1 MDKVTEMKKNTILVI
16 FLILLMVS
24 TVSAGLLDE
33 AKKSEERRKL
43 ELNSYQSA
51 SSFSSGTNSIFYN
64 PYIPKE
70 KGYSTDN
77 ELPFIKKEKVEKTDG
92 KNVMKPGEKLNL
104 GNHIL
109 IISKTLSFETKIT
122 DQGKEMDFGYF
133 KLITQ
138 GEIPFE
144 EDQTKLPRGD
154 SEKKGDFTSPTGAPI
169 KEIKKRPTLKDTY
182 PTKGDFTSPT
192 GAPIKEIKKRPTLKD
207 TAQTKGDF
215 TSPTGA
221 PIKEIKKRPTLKDTS
236 PTKGITSPTGAVVT
250 PVRKYSSN
258 TKRFKVTNQNKQVKK
273 GFLEK
278 LRGKSITSPTG
289 AITRESKEKP
299 KILEKLKA
307 LFKR

>member
-144 EDQTKLPRGD
+144 EDQTKLARED

-169 KEIKKRPTLKDTY
+169 KEIKKRPTLKDT
-182 PTKGDFTSPT
+182 SP
-192 GAPIKEIKKRPTLKD
+192 
-207 TAQTKGDF
+207 TKGDF

>member
-1 MDKVTEMKKNTILVI
+1 
-16 FLILLMVS
+16 MVS

-33 AKKSEERRKL
+33 AKKSQERRKL
-43 ELNSYQSA
+43 ELNNYQSA

-169 KEIKKRPTLKDTY
+169 KEIKKRPTLKDT
-182 PTKGDFTSPT
+182 SP
-192 GAPIKEIKKRPTLKD
+192 
-207 TAQTKGDF
+207 TKGDF

>member
-33 AKKSEERRKL
+33 AKKSQERRKL
-43 ELNSYQSA
+43 ELNNYQSA

-122 DQGKEMDFGYF
+122 DQGKEM
-133 KLITQ
+133 
-138 GEIPFE
+138 
-144 EDQTKLPRGD
+144 
-154 SEKKGDFTSPTGAPI
+154 
-169 KEIKKRPTLKDTY
+169 KKRPTLKDT
-182 PTKGDFTSPT
+182 SP
-192 GAPIKEIKKRPTLKD
+192 
-207 TAQTKGDF
+207 TKGDF

>member
-1 MDKVTEMKKNTILVI
+1 
-16 FLILLMVS
+16 MVS

-33 AKKSEERRKL
+33 AKKSQERRKL
-43 ELNSYQSA
+43 ELNNYQSA

-169 KEIKKRPTLKDTY
+169 KEIKKRPTLKDT
-182 PTKGDFTSPT
+182 
-192 GAPIKEIKKRPTLKD
+192 
-207 TAQTKGDF
+207 
-215 TSPTGA
+215 
-221 PIKEIKKRPTLKDTS
+221 S

>member
-1 MDKVTEMKKNTILVI
+1 MKKNTILVI

-33 AKKSEERRKL
+33 AKKSQERRKL
-43 ELNSYQSA
+43 ELNNYQSA

-64 PYIPKE
+64 PYIPKKE
-70 KGYSTDN
+70 SYSKDN
-77 ELPFIKKEKVEKTDG
+77 KLTKEMPFIKKEKVEKTDG

-169 KEIKKRPTLKDTY
+169 KEIKKRPTLKDT
-182 PTKGDFTSPT
+182 
-192 GAPIKEIKKRPTLKD
+192 
-207 TAQTKGDF
+207 
-215 TSPTGA
+215 
-221 PIKEIKKRPTLKDTS
+221 S

>member
-1 MDKVTEMKKNTILVI
+1 MKKNTILVI

-33 AKKSEERRKL
+33 AKKSQERRKL
-43 ELNSYQSA
+43 ELNNYQSA

-144 EDQTKLPRGD
+144 EDQ
-154 SEKKGDFTSPTGAPI
+154 
-169 KEIKKRPTLKDTY
+169 
-182 PTKGDFTSPT
+182 
-192 GAPIKEIKKRPTLKD
+192 
-207 TAQTKGDF
+207 
-215 TSPTGA
+215 
-221 PIKEIKKRPTLKDTS
+221 
-236 PTKGITSPTGAVVT
+236 
-250 PVRKYSSN
+250 
-258 TKRFKVTNQNKQVKK
+258 NKQVKK

>member
-1 MDKVTEMKKNTILVI
+1 MKKNTILVI

-33 AKKSEERRKL
+33 AKKSQERRKL
-43 ELNSYQSA
+43 ELNNYQSA

-122 DQGKEMDFGYF
+122 EQGKEMDFGYF

-138 GEIPFE
+138 GEEE
-144 EDQTKLPRGD
+144 EDQTKLAMGD

-169 KEIKKRPTLKDTY
+169 KEIKKRPTLN
-182 PTKGDFTSPT
+182 G
-192 GAPIKEIKKRPTLKD
+192 I
-207 TAQTKGDF
+207 
-215 TSPTGA
+215 
-221 PIKEIKKRPTLKDTS
+221 S

-250 PVRKYSSN
+250 PIRKYGSN

>member
-1 MDKVTEMKKNTILVI
+1 MKKNTILVI

-33 AKKSEERRKL
+33 AKKSQENRKL
-43 ELNSYQSA
+43 ELNKYKSA

-64 PYIPKE
+64 PYIPKKE
-70 KGYSTDN
+70 SYSKDN
-77 ELPFIKKEKVEKTDG
+77 KLTKEMPFIKKEKVEKTDR
-92 KNVMKPGEKLNL
+92 KNVMKPGEKLDL

-138 GEIPFE
+138 GEEE
-144 EDQTKLPRGD
+144 EDQTKLAMGD

-169 KEIKKRPTLKDTY
+169 KEIKKRPTLNGIST
-182 PTKGDFTSPT
+182 
-192 GAPIKEIKKRPTLKD
+192 
-207 TAQTKGDF
+207 
-215 TSPTGA
+215 
-221 PIKEIKKRPTLKDTS
+221 
-236 PTKGITSPTGAVVT
+236 TKGITSPTGAVVT
-250 PVRKYSSN
+250 PIRKYGSN